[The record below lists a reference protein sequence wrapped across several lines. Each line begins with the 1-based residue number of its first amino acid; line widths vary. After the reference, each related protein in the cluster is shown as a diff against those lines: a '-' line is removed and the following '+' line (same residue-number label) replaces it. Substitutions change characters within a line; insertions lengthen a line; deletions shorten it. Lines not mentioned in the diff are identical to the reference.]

1 MPFDFQLIYGFS
13 IIAFFPY
20 QCDLWDLSSHLSKK
34 PQHIC
39 PLPDSYNDRQHDTEL
54 INHDSTFFGWNSI
67 DGLMMINMLLVTTGL
82 AIVIIFDR
90 NIPLPVH
97 IATIYFFL
105 VSMICL
111 TGGVVSLFNDD
122 ISVTLFFILLDLG
135 ALYLFF
141 PRLLARTFKT
151 AHLPVISWHFSNC
164 ILACSWAIFGYI
176 FWSLFW

>member
-1 MPFDFQLIYGFS
+1 M
-13 IIAFFPY
+13 IASTILSLLTMTALFF
-20 QCDLWDLSSHLSKK
+20 
-34 PQHIC
+34 
-39 PLPDSYNDRQHDTEL
+39 E
-54 INHDSTFFGWNSI
+54 WNSI

-90 NIPLPVH
+90 NISLPVH

-105 VSMICL
+105 LAIVCL
-111 TGGVVSLFNDD
+111 TAGVASLFNDD
-122 ISVTLFFILLDLG
+122 ISITLFFLLTVLG

-141 PRLLARTFKT
+141 PGLQARTYKT
-151 AHLPVISWHFSNC
+151 SHLPVISWHFSNC